1 MNKITP
7 WHIREGALESDWEQ
21 RSGLGRVGGTAIRI
35 SARNGNFHIKCFDT
49 DGDLVAER
57 FVDFKSE
64 TRAGLFRFAFKML
77 ESGLGEEV
85 EGPHDG
91 AVDQSPQAKKALDA
105 IRGRDLGVPRTAST
119 RRSRS
124 LGKNQKYDQTPTPSQ
139 ESHSTMTDNTF
150 NDPTLN
156 MFMRVGAHSSKVV
169 ASAQAMKICRKIAE
183 KIARKYLP
191 EEHHALLDTKGGA
204 IIVDLITPGVVHALA
219 SRQMLPG
226 SEYLEPMSEYALEGS
241 IVRHGIDLTD
251 MAADLMMDL
260 SGELTELVELGKAF
274 AGAAVASQTETEA
287 PDAEPLLPEPVP
299 DLTREVESLRANAR
313 GSGFAVNGS
322 KHL

>member
-1 MNKITP
+1 
-7 WHIREGALESDWEQ
+7 
-21 RSGLGRVGGTAIRI
+21 
-35 SARNGNFHIKCFDT
+35 
-49 DGDLVAER
+49 
-57 FVDFKSE
+57 
-64 TRAGLFRFAFKML
+64 
-77 ESGLGEEV
+77 
-85 EGPHDG
+85 
-91 AVDQSPQAKKALDA
+91 
-105 IRGRDLGVPRTAST
+105 
-119 RRSRS
+119 
-124 LGKNQKYDQTPTPSQ
+124 
-139 ESHSTMTDNTF
+139 MTDNTF

-299 DLTREVESLRANAR
+299 DLTREAESLRANAR
-313 GSGFAVNGS
+313 GAGFAVNGS

>member
-1 MNKITP
+1 MKNI
-7 WHIREGALESDWEQ
+7 ESWDIAGPNSLACEWEHASQ
-21 RSGLGRVGGTAIRI
+21 LAIRI
-35 SARNGNFHIKCFDT
+35 KAHADGFTIECFSDVGNLAARDEVPFNT
-49 DGDLVAER
+49 
-57 FVDFKSE
+57 E
-64 TRAGLFRFAFKML
+64 TRAGLFRRAHAL
-77 ESGLGEEV
+77 LQDSIGERV
-85 EGPHDG
+85 YGPWDG
-91 AVDQSPQAKKALDA
+91 AVDQSDNAKEILDTIKSRA
-105 IRGRDLGVPRTAST
+105 VRARKRERTVPTRART
-119 RRSRS
+119 R
-124 LGKNQKYDQTPTPSQ
+124 TPSQ
-139 ESHSTMTDNTF
+139 ESPSTMTDNTF

-241 IVRHGIDLTD
+241 IVRHGLDLTD

-274 AGAAVASQTETEA
+274 AGAAAATAGKESA
-287 PDAEPLLPEPVP
+287 PAPVPEPLLPEPVP
-299 DLTREVESLRANAR
+299 DLTAEADALKANAR
-313 GSGFAVNGS
+313 QPVRAGLGAAGPNGV